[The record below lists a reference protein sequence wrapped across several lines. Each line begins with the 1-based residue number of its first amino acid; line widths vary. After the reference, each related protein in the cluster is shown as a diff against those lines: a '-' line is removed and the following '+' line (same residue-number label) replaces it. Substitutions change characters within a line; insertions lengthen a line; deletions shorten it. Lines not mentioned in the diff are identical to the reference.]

1 MEKNRSSK
9 FIIILI
15 LLLVVVGVS
24 VGFAAFSQNLTIS
37 SKAKVKPNN
46 NMYIYFAS
54 QDTKVDNKIVAD
66 PVSASPAQYDEVG
79 GESVEHKAI
88 IDNTYASEQSPK
100 ITDLRA
106 DFTEPGQTVSY
117 SFFVYNA
124 WEYDAYLKNITI
136 DSTKECTAKEGTLS
150 DDETTRNAQI
160 AKINNACNG
169 ISISIKVG
177 NDNAVSETTNNIDNH
192 VLRAEGS
199 NGGTG
204 FEPVV
209 VTITYAANS
218 SVADTDFDVTFGDIT
233 LNYSSQN

>member
-9 FIIILI
+9 IMLI
-15 LLLVVVGVS
+15 AFLLLAVIGVS
-24 VGFAAFSQNLTIS
+24 AGFAAFSNNLTIS
-37 SKAKVKPNN
+37 SKAKVRPNN

-54 QDTKVDNKIVAD
+54 QNTKVNGKIVAD
-66 PVSASPAQYDEVG
+66 PVSATPTQYDV
-79 GESVEHKAI
+79 VEGVQTEHTAT

-106 DFTEPGQTVSY
+106 DFTEPGQQVTY
-117 SFFVYNA
+117 SFYVYNA

-136 DSTKECTAKEGTLS
+136 EDTKTCTAKEGALS
-150 DDETTRNAQI
+150 DNATTRAQQEERI
-160 AKINNACNG
+160 ANACQG

-177 NDNAVSETTNNIDNH
+177 NDSAVSTTTTNINNH
-192 VLRAEGS
+192 VLKADGS

-209 VTITYAANS
+209 VTISYAEGS
-218 SVADTDFDVTFGDIT
+218 SVSDTDFDVVFGDIT

>member
-9 FIIILI
+9 VLLIIF

-24 VGFAAFSQNLTIS
+24 AGFAAFSNNLTIS

-54 QDTKVDNKIVAD
+54 QNTKVNNRIVAD
-66 PVSASPAQYDEVG
+66 PVSASPIQYDLIG
-79 GESVEHKAI
+79 GVEVEHTAT

-106 DFTEPGQTVSY
+106 DFTEPNQQVTY
-117 SFFVYNA
+117 SFYVYNA

-136 DSTKECTAKEGTLS
+136 SDTKECTAKEGTLS
-150 DDETTRNAQI
+150 DNAQTR
-160 AKINNACNG
+160 AQQQEKINAACEG
-169 ISISIKVG
+169 ISLSIKVG
-177 NDNAVSETTNNIDNH
+177 NDAAVSSSVTNIDNH
-192 VLRAEGS
+192 VLHADG
-199 NGGTG
+199 NGETG

-209 VTITYAANS
+209 VTITYAEGS

>member
-9 FIIILI
+9 VIIILI
-15 LLLVVVGVS
+15 LLVVVLGVS

-54 QDTKVDNKIVAD
+54 QDTKVNNKIVAD
-66 PVSASPAQYDEVG
+66 PVSATPAQYDIVG
-79 GESVEHKAI
+79 GVESEHKAV

-106 DFTEPGQTVSY
+106 DFTEPGQTVKY
-117 SFFVYNA
+117 SFYVYNA
-124 WEYDAYLKNITI
+124 WEYDAYLKNIII

-150 DDETTRNAQI
+150 DDETTRTAQI
-160 AKINNACNG
+160 ARINNACEG
-169 ISISIKVG
+169 ISVSVKVG
-177 NDNAVSETTNNIDNH
+177 DDAAVSTTTENIDNH

-204 FEPVV
+204 FEPIEVI
-209 VTITYAANS
+209 ITYAANS

>member
-1 MEKNRSSK
+1 MEKNRSTK
-9 FIIILI
+9 ILFIVFLI
-15 LLLVVVGVS
+15 LVVVGVS
-24 VGFAAFSQNLTIS
+24 AGFAAFSNNLTIS

-54 QDTKVDNKIVAD
+54 QDTKVNNKIVAD
-66 PVSASPAQYDEVG
+66 PVSASPAQYDIIEGV
-79 GESVEHKAI
+79 EVEHTAT

-106 DFTEPGQTVSY
+106 DFTEPGQQVTY
-117 SFFVYNA
+117 SFYVYNA

-136 DSTKECTAKEGTLS
+136 DDTKTCTAKEGALS
-150 DDETTRNAQI
+150 ANATTAAQQQE
-160 AKINNACNG
+160 KINNACNG
-169 ISISIKVG
+169 ISLSIKVG
-177 NDNAVSETTNNIDNH
+177 NDAAVSSTTTNINNH
-192 VLRAEGS
+192 ILKADGS

-209 VTITYAANS
+209 VTITYAEGS

>member
-9 FIIILI
+9 ALLI
-15 LLLVVVGVS
+15 VFLLLAVIGVS
-24 VGFAAFSQNLTIS
+24 AGFAAFSNNLTIS

-54 QDTKVDNKIVAD
+54 QNTKVNGKIVAD
-66 PVSASPAQYDEVG
+66 PVSATPTQYDIVG
-79 GESVEHKAI
+79 GVEVEHTAT

-106 DFTEPGQTVSY
+106 DFTEPGQQVTY
-117 SFFVYNA
+117 SFYVYNA

-136 DSTKECTAKEGTLS
+136 ADTKTCTAKEGSLS
-150 DDETTRNAQI
+150 DNAQTRAQQEERI
-160 AKINNACNG
+160 ANACQG
-169 ISISIKVG
+169 ISISVKVG
-177 NDNAVSETTNNIDNH
+177 NDAAVSTTTTNINNH
-192 VLRAEGS
+192 VLKADGAS
-199 NGGTG
+199 GTG

-209 VTITYAANS
+209 VTITYADGS
-218 SVADTDFDVTFGDIT
+218 SISDTDFDVVFGDIT